1 MILFVYFTLRNNNKN
16 NEQFLKKKTL
26 NRICRDQEAKITI
39 NAGAFDTSSETQGQ
53 IVGARESLNRGKN
66 MAQKKSKER

>member
-1 MILFVYFTLRNNNKN
+1 MILFVYFTLRSNNKN

-39 NAGAFDTSSETQGQ
+39 NAGAFDTDAVPVYQVEKRVLQDDFDDKSML
-53 IVGARESLNRGKN
+53 ESL
-66 MAQKKSKER
+66 